1 MRLPL
6 LGKIA
11 GWIKTGLGRV
21 VGIARMR
28 PGISRSAALMA
39 VLLSITVLFVGL
51 FYVWT
56 RMQIVQVGY
65 EISALKSKS
74 RDLKNRKRELELEIA
89 SLQSPRELEK
99 KALKLG
105 LVSPAMRSVVHV
117 P

>member
-1 MRLPL
+1 
-6 LGKIA
+6 
-11 GWIKTGLGRV
+11 
-21 VGIARMR
+21 MR

-65 EISALKSKS
+65 EISALKSTS

-99 KALKLG
+99 KARKLG